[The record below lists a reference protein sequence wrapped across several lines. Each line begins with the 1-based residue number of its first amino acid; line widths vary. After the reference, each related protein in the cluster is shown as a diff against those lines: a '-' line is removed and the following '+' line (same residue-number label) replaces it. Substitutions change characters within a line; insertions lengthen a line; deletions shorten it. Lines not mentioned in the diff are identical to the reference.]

1 VNITTHDVIIAVL
14 FLVIGWFLH
23 ILWDVV
29 CDWIADVTDSAHSL
43 LYDVFAI
50 IGVVAVAVAI
60 GYAVT
65 H

>member
-1 VNITTHDVIIAVL
+1 MNITPHDIIIAVM
-14 FLVIGWFLH
+14 FLAIGWFLH
-23 ILWDVV
+23 LLWDVI

-50 IGVVAVAVAI
+50 IGVCAVAGI
-60 GYAVT
+60 FGYFVT